1 MWKTVCQQCK
11 WASGEA
17 YLRSVAETIGKL
29 HEDDN
34 AGHQVVMKETR
45 SFGSAPEEEDGS
57 KSSGPGPSRP

>member
-1 MWKTVCQQCK
+1 MWKTVCQQCE

-34 AGHQVVMKETR
+34 AGHHVVMKEIQTY
-45 SFGSAPEEEDGS
+45 GGGPEEEEGS
-57 KSSGPGPSRP
+57 KSQGRGPSKL